1 MFGKFLDSRN
11 WKGRK
16 ERRKKYYDSRAVDC
30 TCRNHGTC
38 KWCVENRTFFD
49 KKQRDLADLQL
60 DISEEELD
68 MLVHKEKLQEAI
80 DLERWEE
87 DEFYYEEAYWRDA
100 KGKFT

>member
-1 MFGKFLDSRN
+1 LFGKFLDSKN

-16 ERRKKYYDSRAVDC
+16 ERRKKYYDSRAFDC

-38 KWCVENRTFFD
+38 EWCVENRTFFD